1 MARKRTG
8 LIETAAHKPAG
19 QQARPRIF
27 GLGWNGREHRTH
39 CGAALF
45 DDRPPRHFR
54 AKRRDEFPAHSR
66 GHAVEDN
73 DEHGL
78 LPGQWNDHLV
88 EHLLDSQQA
97 VLIGPLGH
105 RVMEQ
110 PPKRLSLSLLF
121 LRDGSLER
129 GDCVGE
135 LTGFSHTADR
145 VAGPVN
151 ETPGGEVVVRGLDER
166 FRSGRILPPRCQP
179 AGQPH
184 RHSQPFCF
192 ARAGVS
198 EIVFLHPISRLKHR
212 FDRGG
217 LARGCRRKRSH
228 GGGKGA

>member
-1 MARKRTG
+1 
-8 LIETAAHKPAG
+8 
-19 QQARPRIF
+19 
-27 GLGWNGREHRTH
+27 
-39 CGAALF
+39 
-45 DDRPPRHFR
+45 
-54 AKRRDEFPAHSR
+54 
-66 GHAVEDN
+66 
-73 DEHGL
+73 
-78 LPGQWNDHLV
+78 
-88 EHLLDSQQA
+88 
-97 VLIGPLGH
+97 
-105 RVMEQ
+105 MEQ

-121 LRDGSLER
+121 LRDSSLER

-184 RHSQPFCF
+184 RHSQPLCF

-217 LARGCRRKRSH
+217 LARGCRRKCSH
-228 GGGKGA
+228 GRGKGAQPLGEPEWQDRAGMGKLGCIEFVEKFFGPGVKPSTLLRVTEFCADQRGRLAGHSVQQRSRPASAAEMGRFEHAE